1 MCGNEGQI
9 FHLRQADLN
18 AWNF

>member
-1 MCGNEGQI
+1 MCGHEGQI
-9 FHLRQADLN
+9 FYLRQADLN